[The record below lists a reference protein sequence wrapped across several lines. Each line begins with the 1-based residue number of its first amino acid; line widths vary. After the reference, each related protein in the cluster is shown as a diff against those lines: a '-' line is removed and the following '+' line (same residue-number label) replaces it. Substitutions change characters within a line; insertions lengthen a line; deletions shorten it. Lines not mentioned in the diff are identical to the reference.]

1 MKKHARWLLAVVL
14 TVAMTMS
21 CLPAA
26 SAAGGSKKAK
36 ASTPDFSAWGLNVD
50 LSGVPAQVRQAVTN
64 MIAEGQEPLEKETDQ
79 LLAEVVEEASGISY
93 GAVKTSLGLELLGGA
108 AGTVDTSRFNLGEEE
123 FNRVMKEVLS
133 EYFLTDLAYSCD
145 VEDGIVTGI
154 RFMPAY
160 KAASYRNMF
169 TASDLWSLYRAPMS
183 SYTMTASQVENAP
196 EEGGTKKI
204 TVKVKWEDDGPS
216 SRPGS
221 VTVRLNSSDESDT
234 NLYYYTFDSVKDG
247 AVTSFVVPVKDD
259 EGQKIVYT
267 VSEDGVDENY
277 KLKGSDGVTYYTV
290 LYDQEKYTVTN
301 TTKTETGEKPYKAE
315 FNWIDSVTYVE
326 ATEEEVEQGAYIDM
340 SEYGVDY
347 PVAVT
352 LVYNPQTKEV
362 GYGPKGIVDYVL
374 ESVTLTPYDGGQ
386 VVHVRDVEPKERV
399 CLSGMEFPDK
409 GALASFLKM
418 QLMNGENPLPEE
430 EAEKKAQESAAMAST
445 IRYYQVTYGGDTYG
459 DGPAEPNEYGFTPEE
474 KVIGSAGRLDA
485 TNMVMQYHWNLML
498 AFTRDYAH
506 HFGVAGDFWTTKNDP
521 KTTPYGA
528 FKTQLD
534 QYPDDYIPDFTMD
547 YYMENMTLAYMSDE
561 MNYGELLDDRIE
573 DCLKLLDGQMTD
585 VQKYLVIHDWMAN
598 NCLFDMGLMSK
609 MMAGEGVNPTPS
621 QMTAFGALLY
631 DIIPDSNKKDEEGNI
646 TGEPLDGCICLG
658 YASTYALLIQHAF
671 PDIYQNKDGTWKTAS
686 QVGKDDIVDL
696 VQIRFYGELSE
707 ISVSPEFGGDG
718 YFNSVHYYNAVR
730 VGDKWY
736 CVDPAYDD
744 INPEVMSQCRVETN
758 GNISHKYFM
767 IAPTNMLKMF
777 DGRFDYIDC
786 LYDGVVFERTP
797 KKDGS
802 GYETEKDKNGDDH
815 VVWTKSD
822 TSAETACSDDQY
834 EATWFSGATSQVL
847 FDDNYWYYI
856 TGPSMSYAKMM
867 GMMDEMGDGNGSDM
881 SGQEDEPENKDQ
893 LVRRPRFDKDNALV
907 PDEPDDSSTGSGVG
921 SSASGMEAYDDPYE
935 EILFHY
941 GYGSLIPG
949 KSEEYGDYYKSG
961 LIAVDE
967 AYQDLYPDLVHG
979 LGLYDGVLYFNLGNQ
994 IYTMTGADTKKDELG
1009 DNDVEM
1015 TLLKEY
1021 NHVYAASNE
1030 KKSFTGMSFYTVSE
1044 DEDYAFHVF
1053 NRPIAA
1059 LSIENKVTYHD
1070 EYQKNEAG
1078 DVVGKTTVRDDPV
1091 LTLTVSIATN
1101 FSESNKDENG
1111 NTYTLEAL
1119 DYNPDYSMYNKMKDD
1134 DPNKQ
1139 YENTNEEFLWCA
1151 NVVDTMPMEAMLEDL
1166 NNPESEEEVVT
1177 VQAWCGQSGYTEQRT
1192 LAYGLSIEGTDSRTY
1207 LKEKDPELHHHYI
1220 YNEREDCYVC
1230 AHCND
1235 SWHDY
1240 PPSYKDGYEEFPANA
1255 TKGHTLPEKDYTYE
1269 WSEDHSECTVSFT
1282 CTERQCGAEV
1292 KDAECDIEKTSA
1304 INEETGKLT
1313 NIYTA
1318 TYYGQTV
1325 GTKLT
1330 EVCEHTTLIPVEAK
1344 APTCTADGNKAYY
1357 QCEYCDQI
1365 FEDAEGETE
1374 TTKEAV
1380 TIKATD
1386 HKWDNGVVTKAATCT
1401 EKGVKTY
1408 TCSVCKETKTEE
1420 IPALGH
1426 KYGDDGKCTVCGA
1439 TKPAEQPGGGGG
1451 GGGGGREY
1459 DIIVEK
1465 SAHGTVTPEWES
1477 AMKGD
1482 TVTLT
1487 VKPDKGYKLETLSV
1501 AGKGGSVVKVNEKN
1515 GVYSFDMPA
1524 YAVVVKATFVEENG
1538 LVATNPFVDV
1548 KSDAYYYD
1556 AVMWA
1561 VQNGITGGKDATHFA
1576 PNETCT
1582 RAQAVTFL
1590 WRAAGSPAPK
1600 STVNPFVDMK
1610 PGAYYYDAVLWAVEN
1625 GITKGTTDTT
1635 FSPNATCSRA
1645 QIVTFLWRSQKSPA
1659 AGTVNPFT
1667 DVAAGTYY
1675 NNAVLWAVEDG
1686 ITGGTTATT
1695 FSPNNNCT
1703 RAQIVTFL
1711 YRNVN
1716 G

>member
-1 MKKHARWLLAVVL
+1 MKKRARWLLAVVL

-50 LSGVPAQVRQAVTN
+50 LSGVPAQVRQAVNT
-64 MIAEGQEPLEKETDQ
+64 MTAQGIEPMEKETDEF
-79 LLAEVVEEASGISY
+79 LAEIVEEASGISY
-93 GAVKTSLGLELLGGA
+93 GAVKTSLGLELLGSA

-123 FNRVMKEVLS
+123 FNRVMKEVLTD
-133 EYFLTDLAYSCD
+133 YFLTNLAYSCD

-154 RFMPAY
+154 RFMSAGD
-160 KAASYRNMF
+160 ASSYRRMY
-169 TASDLWSLYRAPMS
+169 TASDLWSMYRTPLTGSALS
-183 SYTMTASQVENAP
+183 AS
-196 EEGGTKKI
+196 
-204 TVKVKWEDDGPS
+204 
-216 SRPGS
+216 
-221 VTVRLNSSDESDT
+221 RLQNDPASE
-234 NLYYYTFDSVKDG
+234 
-247 AVTSFVVPVKDD
+247 AVAL
-259 EGQKIVYT
+259 
-267 VSEDGVDENY
+267 SEDGETQEITVRVNWVDN
-277 KLKGSDGVTYYTV
+277 KDASKRPNPVIVRLDDTDSDNYYTYSFETV
-290 LYDQEKYTVTN
+290 EDGKATIVVPAGATYTISEEGEEDGKLVGKNGATYLVKYDKYDQNNYTVTN
-301 TTKTETGEKPYKAE
+301 TLLTEENTKGVK
-315 FNWIDSVTYVE
+315 FNWDTVESLAVPTDEDRKNGLVREKDGVEYV
-326 ATEEEVEQGAYIDM
+326 AALKYNQHPEEGESPI
-340 SEYGVDY
+340 SPGVKM
-347 PVAVT
+347 T
-352 LVYNPQTKEV
+352 
-362 GYGPKGIVDYVL
+362 IDYVL
-374 ESVTLTPYDGGQ
+374 QSITVVSEDGAEPVTIPVTEENTKCKTRRLLQ
-386 VVHVRDVEPKERV
+386 
-399 CLSGMEFPDK
+399 GMEFYNDEV
-409 GALASFLKM
+409 LVQVM
-418 QLMNGENPLPEE
+418 TQQLMEKGLSEE
-430 EAEKKAQESAAMAST
+430 DATAKAQQTAAMAST
-445 IRYYQVTYGGDTYG
+445 VKYYQVTTEDGETYG
-459 DGPAEPNEYGFTPEE
+459 AGPAVEE
-474 KVIGSAGRLDA
+474 DGSPVMVNTNVDVSAVGRIDV
-485 TNMVMQYHWNLML
+485 TNRVMQIHWGEML
-498 AFTRDYAH
+498 TFTRDYAH
-506 HFGVAGDFWTTKNDP
+506 HFGVAGDFWTSKDTAKN
-521 KTTPYGA
+521 PYGA

-547 YYMENMTLAYMSDE
+547 YYMENMTQAYMADE
-561 MNYGELLDDRIE
+561 MNYGALLDQRID
-573 DCLKLLDGQMTD
+573 DCLAKIDEEKFGEMTD

-598 NCLFDMGLMSK
+598 NCLFDMGLMSD
-609 MMAGEGVNPTPS
+609 MMAGDKNAKPTPS

-631 DIIPDSNKKDEEGNI
+631 DVIPDPKKTNEEGKI
-646 TGEPLDGCICLG
+646 IGTIDGCICLG

-671 PDIYQNKDGTWKTAS
+671 PDDYQEDGKWLTWEDVTKKGTAR
-686 QVGKDDIVDL
+686 VDL
-696 VQIRFYGELSE
+696 VQIRFYGKLEE
-707 ISVSPEFGGDG
+707 ISVSPEFGGNG
-718 YFNSVHYYNAVR
+718 EYFNSVHYYNAVR
-730 VGDKWY
+730 VGDEWY
-736 CVDPAYDD
+736 CVDAAYDD
-744 INPEVMSQCRVETN
+744 INPEVMSQCRVETD

-767 IAPTNMLKMF
+767 IAPTNMLSMF
-777 DGRFDYIDC
+777 EDRIDYIDC
-786 LYDGVVFERTP
+786 LYDGVYFWRDRDEEGNLIPDPENEDHWVWKNDAPDDNGNQTKHDENHE
-797 KKDGS
+797 KKAYD
-802 GYETEKDKNGDDH
+802 
-815 VVWTKSD
+815 
-822 TSAETACSDDQY
+822 DDQY
-834 EATWFSGATSQVL
+834 EATWFSGATSQVTY
-847 FDDNYWYYI
+847 DENYWYYI

-867 GMMDEMGDGNGSDM
+867 DMMDEMGDGNGSDM
-881 SGQEDEPENKDQ
+881 SDQEDKPENKDQ
-893 LVRRPRFDKDNALV
+893 LVRRPRTEEGKIV
-907 PDEPDDSSTGSGVG
+907 PDEPKKQGSSSTSDDEPKKQQGSDL
-921 SSASGMEAYDDPYE
+921 EPYDDPFE
-935 EILFHY
+935 EILFHF
-941 GYGSLIPG
+941 GYGSLVPG
-949 KSEEYGDYYKSG
+949 DSEENGDYYG
-961 LIAVDE
+961 LIQVDD

-979 LGLYDGVLYFNLGNQ
+979 LGLYEGVLYFNLGNQ
-994 IYTMTGADTKKDELG
+994 IYTLSGADSTEKSTLG
-1009 DNDVEM
+1009 VNDVEL

-1021 NHVYAASNE
+1021 NDVYANRDTD
-1030 KKSFTGMSFYTVSE
+1030 KKFTGMSFSVAE
-1044 DEDYAFHVF
+1044 EGEDYAFYVF

-1059 LSIENKVTYHD
+1059 VSIEDKVTY
-1070 EYQKNEAG
+1070 N
-1078 DVVGKTTVRDDPV
+1078 DDGTRGADIP
-1091 LTLTVSIATN
+1091 TLTVSIATN
-1101 FSESNKDENG
+1101 FSESNKDAEG

-1119 DYNPDYSMYNKMKDD
+1119 DYNPDYSMYTDD
-1134 DPNKQ
+1134 GSDPDVND
-1139 YENTNEEFLWCA
+1139 NEEFLWCA
-1151 NVVDTMPMEAMLEDL
+1151 NVVDTMPMDDMLEDW
-1166 NNPESEEEVVT
+1166 NNPESEEEVVK
-1177 VQAWCGQSGYTEQRT
+1177 VRAWCGQSGYTEQRT
-1192 LAYGLSIEGTDSRTY
+1192 VKYGLSIDSR
-1207 LKEKDPELHHHYI
+1207 EDVEDDPALNHHYI
-1220 YNEREDCYVC
+1220 YNDLEECYVC

-1235 SWHDY
+1235 SWHDG
-1240 PPSYKDGYEEFPANA
+1240 DEAFPEGA
-1255 TKGHTLPEKDYTYE
+1255 TKGHTLPEDVKGDWYDT
-1269 WSEDHSECTVSFT
+1269 EDGGKGCKVSFT
-1282 CTERQCGAEV
+1282 CTEPHCGAKVEG
-1292 KDAECDIEKTSA
+1292 AECDIEKTSA

-1330 EVCEHTTLIPVEAK
+1330 EVCEHTTLIQMEAK
-1344 APTCTADGNKAYY
+1344 APTCIEDGNSAYY
-1357 QCEYCDQI
+1357 KCPDCGLI
-1365 FEDAEGETE
+1365 FEDAEGTTE
-1374 TTKEAV
+1374 TSLEKV
-1380 TIKATD
+1380 TIKATG
-1386 HKWDNGVVTKAATCT
+1386 HKMGEAEVTKPATCT
-1401 EKGVKTY
+1401 EKGIKTA
-1408 TCSVCKETKTEE
+1408 TCEVCNEKETTE

-1426 KYGDDGKCTVCGA
+1426 KYGNDGKCTVCGE
-1439 TKPAEQPGGGGG
+1439 PAEQPAEQPGGGGGG

-1465 SAHGTVTPEWES
+1465 STHGTVTPEWES

-1667 DVAAGTYY
+1667 DVAAGAYY
-1675 NNAVLWAVEDG
+1675 QNAVLWAVKNG